1 MNSYFVTGTDTGIGK
16 TTVVQF
22 LLRYYGVAGYAT
34 LGLKP
39 VAAGCDKVNGELCNS
54 DALLLQQGSRVKLPY
69 AAINPITLHAA
80 CSPHIAAALEHK
92 NLQARKIVAA
102 CQTGLSAGADYTF
115 VEGAGGWYTPI
126 NNQETLADIAQQLQL
141 PVLLVVGIRL
151 GCLNHALLA
160 ISKSGLPLAGWVAN
174 CVDNT
179 HAYASDDIATLLDK
193 LPAPLWLTLK
203 YGGDFTFMHLP

>member
-102 CQTGLSAGADYTF
+102 CQTGLSAGVDYTF
-115 VEGAGGWYTPI
+115 VEG
-126 NNQETLADIAQQLQL
+126 AQQLQL

-151 GCLNHALLA
+151 GCLNHALLTAEA